1 MRMFDEASIRLA
13 FLLKDCMEL
22 FFVLACIIYKGISGS
37 QEFRNHVFVT
47 TVTKNIDDPSMSAV
61 CIDKNNTV

>member
-1 MRMFDEASIRLA
+1 MRMFDEAIIRLA
-13 FLLKDCMEL
+13 FLLKD
-22 FFVLACIIYKGISGS
+22 CIIYKGISGS

-61 CIDKNNTV
+61 SIDKKNTV